1 MPPARQHR
9 SLMHVQAAVKS
20 AHERIESRRALA
32 QVRAANQNPERPSE
46 AELSKLDSSIKKN
59 GALAK
64 KLRVLTDAAADGAIK
79 DLHATNQ
86 SKFLSEAIQAL
97 FDACR
102 KPSRVSVRT
111 QGTLNTLL
119 PSEAC
124 CGSLRKFAAEDLEVW
139 KTCLRDNM
147 LCSAGYTG
155 AAPPLCKRARG
166 ARRRSDK
173 SA

>member
-9 SLMHVQAAVKS
+9 ILMHVQAAVKS

-32 QVRAANQNPERPSE
+32 QVRAANQDPERPSE

-79 DLHATNQ
+79 DMHATNQ

-102 KPSRVSVRT
+102 KPSRVPCVLKARST
-111 QGTLNTLL
+111 H
-119 PSEAC
+119 S
-124 CGSLRKFAAEDLEVW
+124 SLF
-139 KTCLRDNM
+139 
-147 LCSAGYTG
+147 
-155 AAPPLCKRARG
+155 KRA
-166 ARRRSDK
+166 ADP
-173 SA
+173 